1 MKKFVFFMIVMLM
14 FLSVV
19 SIAFAD
25 STYPNYQWRYRMQIQ
40 QQGDQNA
47 QVGAIQR
54 VLHQLNYGINVDWN
68 FGSTTKAKVKSFQT
82 NSSLTADGI
91 VGGRTWEALQD
102 YLSKPV
108 EIAMDLIIIKCLL
121 LNTLRM
127 ELMAHGGS

>member
-82 NSSLTADGI
+82 NSSLTGA
-91 VGGRTWEALQD
+91 
-102 YLSKPV
+102 P
-108 EIAMDLIIIKCLL
+108 
-121 LNTLRM
+121 
-127 ELMAHGGS
+127 

>member
-1 MKKFVFFMIVMLM
+1 MIVMLM

-54 VLHQLNYGINVDWN
+54 VLHQLNYGINVDLWN
-68 FGSTTKAKVKSFQT
+68 VKRTDKKGGDMKKIFKTFSIM
-82 NSSLTADGI
+82 LVIEI
-91 VGGRTWEALQD
+91 VL
-102 YLSKPV
+102 
-108 EIAMDLIIIKCLL
+108 IAILDA
-121 LNTLRM
+121 
-127 ELMAHGGS
+127 MA

>member
-1 MKKFVFFMIVMLM
+1 MIVMLM

-54 VLHQLNYGINVDWN
+54 VLHQLNYGINVEFWQYYQSE
-68 FGSTTKAKVKSFQT
+68 GKVIPDKFFF
-82 NSSLTADGI
+82 N
-91 VGGRTWEALQD
+91 R
-102 YLSKPV
+102 
-108 EIAMDLIIIKCLL
+108 
-121 LNTLRM
+121 
-127 ELMAHGGS
+127 

>member
-1 MKKFVFFMIVMLM
+1 
-14 FLSVV
+14 
-19 SIAFAD
+19 
-25 STYPNYQWRYRMQIQ
+25 MQIQ